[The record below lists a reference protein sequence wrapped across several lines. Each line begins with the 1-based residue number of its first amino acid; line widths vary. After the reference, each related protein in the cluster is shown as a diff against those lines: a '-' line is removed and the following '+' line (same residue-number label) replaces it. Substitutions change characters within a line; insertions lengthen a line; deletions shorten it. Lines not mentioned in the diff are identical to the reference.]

1 MRRGLA
7 ALAVVLVAGGCV
19 SGSRAPDRGDLIR
32 RILASTVQLRSERE
46 GGIRRAASGVV
57 VATDPGSR
65 RAWIITVRH
74 FITPFK
80 QQQVYVQ
87 LSGEETARPGVI
99 VSVSAE
105 DFDLDLAIVA
115 VENLD
120 VAPVRFKETV
130 SLGDEVL
137 IVAFPWGQ
145 RFTLVRGVV
154 SQIASASGADL
165 VIGPPRMVDA
175 SVSYG
180 SSGGGVFDARSGE
193 LIGIV
198 ESYRS
203 AKVTIPEMA
212 DRALEVPVPG
222 ETTLIPAP
230 AILDFV
236 LASGLG
242 SRLR

>member
-7 ALAVVLVAGGCV
+7 LLALAVAGAGCASSPPAV
-19 SGSRAPDRGDLIR
+19 QDRTDLIR
-32 RILASTVQLRSERE
+32 RILASSVQLRTERE
-46 GGIRRAASGVV
+46 GGVRRAASGVV
-57 VATDPGSR
+57 VATDPASR
-65 RAWIITVRH
+65 RAWIVTVRH
-74 FITPFK
+74 FVYPPTS
-80 QQQVYVQ
+80 QQVSVR
-87 LSGEETARPGVI
+87 RPGQESALPAVVAF
-99 VSVSAE
+99 VSPDHDIALIEVGG
-105 DFDLDLAIVA
+105 LDA
-115 VENLD
+115 
-120 VAPVRFKETV
+120 APVRFKPTA
-130 SLGDEVL
+130 SLGDDILV
-137 IVAFPWGQ
+137 VAFPWGQ

-154 SQIASASGADL
+154 SQIASASGEDL

-203 AKVTIPEMA
+203 AKVAIPEMA

-222 ETTLIPAP
+222 ETTLIAAP